1 MKHTHI
7 LASLSSDHS
16 AILVSLM
23 KSVVPQG
30 GRGLWKFNCSLLH
43 NAKFIE
49 EMTNHITVFFK
60 KMFDEENIR
69 NENIRWELLK
79 YEMKNFSKTFSK
91 QISLESNKERKL
103 LEKRVKDFERSI

>member
-1 MKHTHI
+1 
-7 LASLSSDHS
+7 
-16 AILVSLM
+16 
-23 KSVVPQG
+23 
-30 GRGLWKFNCSLLH
+30 
-43 NAKFIE
+43 
-49 EMTNHITVFFK
+49 MTNHITVFFK
-60 KMFDEENIR
+60 RIFDEENIR